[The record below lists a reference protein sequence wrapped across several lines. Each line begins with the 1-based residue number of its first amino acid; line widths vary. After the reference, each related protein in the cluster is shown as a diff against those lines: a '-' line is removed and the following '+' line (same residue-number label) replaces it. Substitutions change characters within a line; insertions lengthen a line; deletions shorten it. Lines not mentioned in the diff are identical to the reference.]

1 MTSAKFLAEAFWKYN
16 HVSRLRKYFQCGKRH
31 SKVLSAMV
39 LVYNYAFNDF
49 QFLSIG
55 GMVSVTSLLWKG
67 YHWLPTTTKGNSGCY
82 IQVLNKE
89 VIVGE
94 RLRQLDRYKEAVE
107 RAERLREAGKLPKT
121 FDWSRLDSEDSGAD
135 MEELVSD

>member
-31 SKVLSAMV
+31 SKVLSTMV

-55 GMVSVTSLLWKG
+55 GMVSVTLEGVSL
-67 YHWLPTTTKGNSGCY
+67 TTNHYKRKFGLLYSGT
-82 IQVLNKE
+82 Q
-89 VIVGE
+89 
-94 RLRQLDRYKEAVE
+94 
-107 RAERLREAGKLPKT
+107 
-121 FDWSRLDSEDSGAD
+121 
-135 MEELVSD
+135 